1 MTAIVGI
8 LNKKGIAIAADSA
21 VTFTNAD
28 KSVVKNEKGE
38 EITLFQDKIINSGDK
53 MLRLKDKQ
61 SVAIMIV
68 NNAELVQFP
77 WDIIVRWYRKQKD
90 DSGFPHF
97 EDYIED
103 FMTFVNSKVVKPFI
117 KEASYTFDN
126 SHKTSLVF
134 AGYGETEPYPSICK
148 CEVTGIKRGKIQYTK
163 PYDTISISDETE
175 SSFFAGG
182 QDDIIE
188 AIKYGIQEQRIDDI
202 CKRLSVLVKELFKYP
217 EMYKNAP
224 NFHRDLINQNSIC
237 QEAKEIIIKS
247 AREHYQQQ
255 LRLIKGYNLQEMA
268 CLAENLIK
276 ATELHRKI
284 TFQQESVG
292 GLIDLAI
299 ITKNDGF
306 QWLNRKSWYEPSKGG
321 QYGKFGI

>member
-28 KSVVKNEKGE
+28 KSVVKNEEGE
-38 EITLFQDKIINSGDK
+38 EITLYQDKVINSGDK

-61 SVAIMIV
+61 SVAVMIV

-90 DSGFPHF
+90 DSGFPNF
-97 EDYIED
+97 QDYIED
-103 FMTFVNSKVVKPFI
+103 FMSFVNSKVVKPFI
-117 KEASYTFDN
+117 KENYIFDN
-126 SHKTSLVF
+126 SYKTYLVF
-134 AGYGETEPYPSICK
+134 AGYGEAEPYPSICE

-163 PYDTISISDETE
+163 PYDIISISDEME
-175 SSFFAGG
+175 SRIYAGG

-188 AIKYGIQEQRIDDI
+188 AIKYGIQDQRIDDI
-202 CKRLSVLVKELFKYP
+202 CKRLSALVIKLLKSRK
-217 EMYKNAP
+217 MYKDAP
-224 NFHRDLINQNSIC
+224 NLHLDLIDQNVIY
-237 QEAKEIIIKS
+237 QEAEEIIIKS